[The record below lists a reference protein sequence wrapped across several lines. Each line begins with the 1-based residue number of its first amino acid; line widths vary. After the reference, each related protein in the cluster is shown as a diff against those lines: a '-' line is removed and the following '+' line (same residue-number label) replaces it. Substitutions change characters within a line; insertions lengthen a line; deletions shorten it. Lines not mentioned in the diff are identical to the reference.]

1 MSNRYIE
8 YNSSFKWNNFNSN
21 SYDNFRWINLNLIMI
36 QIEVHRIE
44 QKSELFDIKY
54 LCMEGT
60 IDDLDKFKKKI
71 NYTTLD
77 DKKDSF
83 EVNTDPNQIYI
94 GIKAAIYFG

>member
-8 YNSSFKWNNFNSN
+8 YNSSFNWNNFNSN
-21 SYDNFRWINLNLIMI
+21 SYGNFRWINLNLIMI

-60 IDDLDKFKKKI
+60 IDDLDKFKKKKLNI
-71 NYTTLD
+71 PL
-77 DKKDSF
+77 
-83 EVNTDPNQIYI
+83 
-94 GIKAAIYFG
+94 